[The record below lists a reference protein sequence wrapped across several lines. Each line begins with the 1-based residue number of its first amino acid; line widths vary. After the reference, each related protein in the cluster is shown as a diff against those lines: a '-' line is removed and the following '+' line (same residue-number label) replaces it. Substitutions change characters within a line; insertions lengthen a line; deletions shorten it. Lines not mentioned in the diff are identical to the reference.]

1 MENEFEK
8 GFMCGYLINYHVD
21 DEPKPDQKTWTYPS
35 SWLKLPE
42 PADNQIVML
51 VDNRGSSVYNNTNY
65 TFGTRLNLDGYHPV
79 KVEWGDGSSDEL
91 TRNTIHTYEQGSG
104 HKVGNSEQWIVTF
117 TFYRDENSHVN
128 LYALS
133 SSDDAYVLAIKIGNT
148 KYVSSSN
155 LDCAYSRLQYAKI
168 CRGEFNFR
176 IDNSRYLR
184 KVELH
189 KNITTIPASA
199 FFYSYSLIDINLE
212 NITDL
217 GNYAFECCCSMDF
230 SGKMPNLKTIGDYG
244 LAYTNTSS
252 LDFPSLE
259 SIGEYAFFSCNKLTE
274 CASETLKTI
283 GTYAFD
289 SCRKLKNVD
298 LPYVTEIGQRAFQ
311 ACNVLETV
319 NLPLVKKIGTY
330 CFLNNFSLT
339 TVDLR
344 SCTDIGGYLFSGCY
358 SLNHCILPASV
369 NISDP
374 KVIGENFNDMVEVEH
389 GEEENVNA

>member
-8 GFMCGYLINYHVD
+8 GFMIGYLINYHGD
-21 DEPKPDQKTWTYPS
+21 DEPKPDQKAWTYPS

-51 VDNRGSSVYNNTNY
+51 VDNRGSSAYNNTNY
-65 TFGTRLNLDGYHPV
+65 TFGTRLNLDGYHQP

-91 TRNTIHTYEQGSG
+91 IHDVIHTYEQGSG

-117 TFYRDENSHVN
+117 TFDRDENSHAN

-148 KYVSSSN
+148 KYISSSN

-176 IDNSRYLR
+176 FYNSRYLR

-189 KNITTIPASA
+189 KNITTIPESA

-212 NITDL
+212 NITDV
-217 GNYAFECCCSMDF
+217 GNYAFEECKSMDF
-230 SGKMPNLKTIGDYG
+230 SGKMPNLKTIGNYG

-259 SIGEYAFFSCNKLTE
+259 SIGEYAFFSCNNLTE

-283 GTYAFD
+283 GICAFD

-298 LPYVTEIGQRAFQ
+298 LPYVTELKNHVFQ
-311 ACNVLETV
+311 VCYELESV
-319 NLPLVKKIGTY
+319 NLPLVTKIGDY
-330 CFLNNFSLT
+330 CFAYDFVLRAI
-339 TVDLR
+339 DLR
-344 SCTDIGGYLFSGCY
+344 SCTDIGSESFKTCY
-358 SLNHCILPASV
+358 GLDHCILPT
-369 NISDP
+369 NTDTTG
-374 KVIGENFNDMVEVEH
+374 KFNYSY
-389 GEEENVNA
+389 NVTFEFEGQ

>member
-8 GFMCGYLINYHVD
+8 GFMCGYLINYHID
-21 DEPKPDQKTWTYPS
+21 DEPKPDQKEWTYPS

-42 PADNQIVML
+42 PDDNQIVML

-65 TFGTRLNLDGYHPV
+65 TFGTRLYLDSYHPP

-91 TRNTIHTYEQGSG
+91 TRNVIHTYEQGSG

-117 TFYRDENSHVN
+117 TFDRDENSHVDF
-128 LYALS
+128 YALS

-148 KYVSSSN
+148 KYINSSN

-176 IDNSRYLR
+176 FDNSRYLR

-189 KNITTIPASA
+189 KNITTIPESA

-212 NITDL
+212 NITDV
-217 GNYAFECCCSMDF
+217 GNYAFECCESMDF

-259 SIGEYAFFSCNKLTE
+259 SIGEYAFYNCNNLTE
-274 CASETLKTI
+274 CTSETLKTI

-298 LPYVTEIGQRAFQ
+298 LPYVTELKNYVFRI
-311 ACNVLETV
+311 CYELESV
-319 NLPLVKKIGTY
+319 NLPLVTKIGDY
-330 CFLNNFSLT
+330 CFAYDFVLRAI
-339 TVDLR
+339 DLR
-344 SCTDIGGYLFSGCY
+344 SCTDIGSESFSQCY
-358 SLNHCILPASV
+358 GLDHCILPT
-369 NISDP
+369 NTDTTG
-374 KVIGENFNDMVEVEH
+374 KFNYSY
-389 GEEENVNA
+389 NVTFEFEGQ

>member
-65 TFGTRLNLDGYHPV
+65 TFGTRLNLDGYYPL

-117 TFYRDENSHVN
+117 TFDRDENSHVY

-176 IDNSRYLR
+176 FDNSRYLR

-189 KNITTIPASA
+189 KNITTIPESA

-212 NITDL
+212 NITDV
-217 GNYAFECCCSMDF
+217 GNYAFECCESMDF
-230 SGKMPNLKTIGDYG
+230 SGKMPNLKTIGNYG

-259 SIGEYAFFSCNKLTE
+259 SIGEYAFYNCNNLTE
-274 CASETLKTI
+274 CTSETLKTI
-283 GTYAFD
+283 EICAFD

-298 LPYVTEIGQRAFQ
+298 LPYVTELKNYAFRI
-311 ACNVLETV
+311 CYELESV
-319 NLPLVKKIGTY
+319 NLPLVTKIGDY
-330 CFLNNFSLT
+330 CFAYDFVLRAI
-339 TVDLR
+339 DLR
-344 SCTDIGGYLFSGCY
+344 SCTDIGSESFNSCY
-358 SLNHCILPASV
+358 GLDHCILPT
-369 NISDP
+369 NTDTTG
-374 KVIGENFNDMVEVEH
+374 KFNYSY
-389 GEEENVNA
+389 NVTFEFEG